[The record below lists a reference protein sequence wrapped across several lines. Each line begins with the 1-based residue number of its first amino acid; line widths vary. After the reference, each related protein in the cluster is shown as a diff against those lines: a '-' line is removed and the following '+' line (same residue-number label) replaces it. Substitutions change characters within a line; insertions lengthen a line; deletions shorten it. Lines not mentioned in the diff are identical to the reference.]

1 MEISGGRGRAV
12 LFIGI
17 QPRTIDDAER
27 LTQGLER
34 LTAEDPTIV
43 VQVHQQTGEVS
54 VGGRGELHLEII
66 IERLKREF
74 SVEANVGTPQVAYME
89 VPTQAADG
97 ETKYLRQV
105 AGRAQYA
112 HVKLRFIPARPGTGY
127 VFVNGI
133 TGGAIPAEF
142 IPSVDDGIRAAL
154 THGMLAGH
162 PIDGVRVHLLDGS
175 YRDTVS
181 TKEAFRI
188 AGSMAAM
195 DAARKAAAVLYE
207 PVMLMEV
214 NVPEEQIDGVAANL
228 AVRRGQVLSRDD
240 RDGTCVI
247 LARVPLAELFG
258 YATALRERTTGRGSV
273 SMRFER
279 YQPRHVAGED
289 DYSRDSLVGA
299 PLEPKLSPR
308 APGVALPEPDDEQ
321 DDDLDGRGVTG
332 RA

>member
-1 MEISGGRGRAV
+1 MEPRGSRGRAV
-12 LFIGI
+12 LFISI

-34 LTAEDPTIV
+34 LIAEDPTIV
-43 VQVHQQTGEVS
+43 VQAHQQTGEVS

-74 SVEANVGTPQVAYME
+74 SVEANVGTPQVAYIE

-127 VFVNGI
+127 VLVNGI

-142 IPSVDDGIRAAL
+142 VPSVDEGIRTVLA
-154 THGMLAGH
+154 HGMLGGH

-175 YRDTVS
+175 YHDTVS

-214 NVPEEQIDGVAANL
+214 NVPEEQTRGCRSGPGWSSRTSAVSRGPRRHVRNPRARASGR
-228 AVRRGQVLSRDD
+228 AVRL
-240 RDGTCVI
+240 
-247 LARVPLAELFG
+247 
-258 YATALRERTTGRGSV
+258 
-273 SMRFER
+273 
-279 YQPRHVAGED
+279 
-289 DYSRDSLVGA
+289 RDS
-299 PLEPKLSPR
+299 SPR
-308 APGVALPEPDDEQ
+308 ADDGPGKRIDALRTVSTASRCRREQ
-321 DDDLDGRGVTG
+321 PRFAGWRTTRAQAQSSIVWRGSS
-332 RA
+332 